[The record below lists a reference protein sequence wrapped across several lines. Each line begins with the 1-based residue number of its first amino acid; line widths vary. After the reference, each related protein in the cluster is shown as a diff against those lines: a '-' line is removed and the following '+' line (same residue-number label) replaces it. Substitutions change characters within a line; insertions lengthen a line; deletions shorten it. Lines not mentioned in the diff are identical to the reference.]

1 MPLAVIGPVPVDRR
15 NTMTKLSSTR
25 ALTIVAWM
33 FIADGIWT
41 AFVIGFSFLN
51 GYGAETGLG
60 LFNIWLGV
68 GLLLRRQWAVSL
80 APISL
85 FISIA
90 TGVVGFVVLAWVNTE
105 PISIVES
112 LGYPFASVLRVGLLV
127 AIGANVAFNFWQ
139 YNVLARSTVRALF
152 KATDHALES
161 PELSGV
167 ARHRSLWWLTLDPR
181 VLVPATIVIL
191 VAVHLESNALESKRL
206 QIGMEECLNDFAR
219 GRTAL
224 DTAEIDTRVV
234 APKLDLSFRKPTGL
248 TCRAFRH

>member
-1 MPLAVIGPVPVDRR
+1 
-15 NTMTKLSSTR
+15 MTKLSSTR

-41 AFVIGFSFLN
+41 ALVIIVSFLN
-51 GYGAETGLG
+51 GYGSQSGLG

-68 GLLLRRQWAVSL
+68 GLLLRRSWAISL

-85 FISIA
+85 FFSIA
-90 TGVVGFVVLAWVNTE
+90 TGVVGFVVVAWVNTE

-112 LGYPFASVLRVGLLV
+112 LGYPFASVLRIGTLV
-127 AIGANVAFNFWQ
+127 AIGANVAFNLWQ
-139 YNVLARSTVRALF
+139 YRVLARRTVRELF
-152 KATDHALES
+152 KTSDGS
-161 PELSGV
+161 ELSE
-167 ARHRSLWWLTLDPR
+167 AAPRRSLWRLALDPR

-191 VAVHLESNALESKRL
+191 VAVNLESRVLESKRL
-206 QIGMEECLNDFAR
+206 QIGMEECLSDYAR

-248 TCRAFRH
+248 TCRVFRH